1 MITIEIFNNFPEIE
15 MDLMIAVYKVFGEK
29 ITWEILKV
37 LYLHKE
43 GLTQKDFQKLIPYRK
58 AFSRILREMEI
69 IGLIIGKRNYAS
81 TNRQI
86 IYYLNDANC
95 KDYIKNIQEAA
106 YYIFKR
112 RYNSSDE
119 DIINLLPN
127 YKCKQ
132 NIK

>member
-15 MDLMIAVYKVFGEK
+15 MDLMIAVYKVFGKK

-43 GLTQKDFQKLIPYRK
+43 GLTQKKFQKLIPYRK

-86 IYYLNDANC
+86 IYY
-95 KDYIKNIQEAA
+95 
-106 YYIFKR
+106 
-112 RYNSSDE
+112 
-119 DIINLLPN
+119 
-127 YKCKQ
+127 
-132 NIK
+132 

>member
-15 MDLMIAVYKVFGEK
+15 IDLMIAVYKVFGKK

-69 IGLIIGKRNYAS
+69 IGLIIGKRNYACWS
-81 TNRQI
+81 NE
-86 IYYLNDANC
+86 L
-95 KDYIKNIQEAA
+95 
-106 YYIFKR
+106 
-112 RYNSSDE
+112 
-119 DIINLLPN
+119 
-127 YKCKQ
+127 
-132 NIK
+132 